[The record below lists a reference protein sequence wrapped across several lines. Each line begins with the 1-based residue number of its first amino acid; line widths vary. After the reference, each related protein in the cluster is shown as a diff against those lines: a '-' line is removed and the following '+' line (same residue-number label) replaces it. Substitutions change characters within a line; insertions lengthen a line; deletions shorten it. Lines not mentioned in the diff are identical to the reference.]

1 MVEKGEYVLNAEIS
15 WLVCKDICVP
25 EKVSISE
32 PILIS
37 NETVFTNQS
46 SSIQERII
54 KRNFKSV
61 QAVYSVKPGK
71 VIIDIPLTHSE
82 IGNNAY
88 FFLTIKY
95 L

>member
-1 MVEKGEYVLNAEIS
+1 MFR
-15 WLVCKDICVP
+15 
-25 EKVSISE
+25 KVSISE
-32 PILIS
+32 PIPFQTKLYS
-37 NETVFTNQS
+37 LTS

-82 IGNNAY
+82 IETM
-88 FFLTIKY
+88 FIFSFTIKY
-95 L
+95 LNYQPTQLMEITKKVLD